1 MNNQNKK
8 LKVLILGG
16 SGLLGYHCVNF
27 FKNKY
32 NVLWTYYNPC
42 EDVENGFLLAVE
54 AKNAYSNL
62 HLRIKRFVP
71 DVIIN
76 TLGLVSVDASEENPI
91 LAEKL
96 NKNFVKDIVNVLSD
110 LKLYNCYLVQ
120 ISSGGVYGKHLSN
133 VIKPWEERDELNP
146 LSVYATSKVEG
157 EKEALKH
164 KGPVLI
170 LRSDFYGLNIN
181 RKRFTL
187 LSWIIYNIENNIK
200 MEGWENIYFSPISAF
215 KLCKTI
221 DQCITSN
228 VTGVF
233 NVGSEDACN
242 KFDFVEAVGKIINKK
257 PDLMRIEAHSK
268 IRPRYSVLCCDKIKN
283 KINFN
288 CKWKDTLNDY
298 ISNQFKINI

>member
-1 MNNQNKK
+1 MSTRTTSIDIPASRARSCSNF
-8 LKVLILGG
+8 
-16 SGLLGYHCVNF
+16 SRFSRLLTG
-27 FKNKY
+27 K
-32 NVLWTYYNPC
+32 
-42 EDVENGFLLAVE
+42 E
-54 AKNAYSNL
+54 
-62 HLRIKRFVP
+62 I
-71 DVIIN
+71 
-76 TLGLVSVDASEENPI
+76 
-91 LAEKL
+91 KL
-96 NKNFVKDIVNVLSD
+96 NRNFVKDIVNVLSD
-110 LKLYNCYLVQ
+110 LKLYNSYLVQ

-157 EKEALKH
+157 EKEALAH

-170 LRSDFYGLNIN
+170 LRSDFYGLNNN

-228 VTGVF
+228 VTGIF
-233 NVGSEDACN
+233 NVGSEDGCN

-257 PDLMRIEAHSK
+257 VLSTEA
-268 IRPRYSVLCCDKIKN
+268 LLALLT
-283 KINFN
+283 F
-288 CKWKDTLNDY
+288 
-298 ISNQFKINI
+298 FEG